1 MFADRIGVYNS
12 STDYR
17 AVHHLQ
23 LSRFDGV
30 NLVPVGEPA
39 LLDDDAMSERG

>member
-1 MFADRIGVYNS
+1 VPAIFADRIGVYNS

-17 AVHHLQ
+17 AIHHLQ

-30 NLVPVGEPA
+30 NLPVGELA
-39 LLDDDAMSERG
+39 LLDDDA